1 MKNKFKAVVSIGT
14 ALTLFSGSLSG
25 CSSKKKVTV
34 TWYDATGTTNV
45 SEMKVLKTEKVEVG
59 AYLTSYAP
67 IKEGGYEFV
76 DWFAVP
82 SKNHR
87 FDFTSPIEADTAV
100 YAGFTLYTEDTRDYY
115 VLGSGTSELLFSS
128 NWGKVMN
135 ENYKLTKASGKNEY
149 TITMDLKE
157 GDEFQFAI
165 NSAWA
170 NQRGFGYLVE
180 TELSDGTTVF
190 SSNASPYTDAAKK
203 ANIKVD
209 YSGNYTFTLRT
220 YPNEDYYDTSSAYY
234 TEATKENYNL
244 GTYDTIT
251 WVRNGDVLKDSVTIT
266 DFYIKG
272 SGITGWADMYNASTQ
287 MIQNGSVYTLSVYL
301 KEGEQFLFTS
311 RNTKIENGETT
322 TSVGSTYIKSDALD
336 SESRNLVDGYS
347 ETGGNMTIKASGYY
361 TFAYD
366 EGTGVLSVTKEDRT
380 PVSYDYYLDGTI
392 GVNGAWNAFVDSPE
406 DYRLTE
412 TSEGSG
418 VYAITKVLT
427 EGQSVQIRAC
437 AAGETPTTSNT
448 ANNLFQYAYLK
459 SNPSFEAVS
468 AADNNIKVLSS
479 GTYVIAIDSYS
490 KIITISEYIDSAD
503 IYDIYIKGSG
513 INNWS
518 HDFSSDYRFTISSD
532 ETAYEYTLTIAEGT
546 TVQFGLAKY
555 GKGESTGYGDY
566 LGLSAIGT
574 DGDANALFNPESG
587 SNFECATAGTYRIV
601 YAIDTGLVDF
611 YTVTE

>member
-1 MKNKFKAVVSIGT
+1 MKNKFLAVVSIGT

-251 WVRNGDVLKDSVTIT
+251 
-266 DFYIKG
+266 
-272 SGITGWADMYNASTQ
+272 
-287 MIQNGSVYTLSVYL
+287 
-301 KEGEQFLFTS
+301 
-311 RNTKIENGETT
+311 
-322 TSVGSTYIKSDALD
+322 
-336 SESRNLVDGYS
+336 
-347 ETGGNMTIKASGYY
+347 
-361 TFAYD
+361 
-366 EGTGVLSVTKEDRT
+366 
-380 PVSYDYYLDGTI
+380 
-392 GVNGAWNAFVDSPE
+392 
-406 DYRLTE
+406 
-412 TSEGSG
+412 
-418 VYAITKVLT
+418 
-427 EGQSVQIRAC
+427 
-437 AAGETPTTSNT
+437 
-448 ANNLFQYAYLK
+448 
-459 SNPSFEAVS
+459 
-468 AADNNIKVLSS
+468 
-479 GTYVIAIDSYS
+479 
-490 KIITISEYIDSAD
+490 
-503 IYDIYIKGSG
+503 
-513 INNWS
+513 
-518 HDFSSDYRFTISSD
+518 
-532 ETAYEYTLTIAEGT
+532 
-546 TVQFGLAKY
+546 
-555 GKGESTGYGDY
+555 
-566 LGLSAIGT
+566 
-574 DGDANALFNPESG
+574 
-587 SNFECATAGTYRIV
+587 
-601 YAIDTGLVDF
+601 
-611 YTVTE
+611 

>member
-1 MKNKFKAVVSIGT
+1 M
-14 ALTLFSGSLSG
+14 
-25 CSSKKKVTV
+25 

-322 TSVGSTYIKSDALD
+322 T
-336 SESRNLVDGYS
+336 
-347 ETGGNMTIKASGYY
+347 
-361 TFAYD
+361 
-366 EGTGVLSVTKEDRT
+366 
-380 PVSYDYYLDGTI
+380 
-392 GVNGAWNAFVDSPE
+392 
-406 DYRLTE
+406 
-412 TSEGSG
+412 
-418 VYAITKVLT
+418 
-427 EGQSVQIRAC
+427 
-437 AAGETPTTSNT
+437 TSNT